1 MDMEP
6 ESEKNAKDDSKAS
19 GPHKLKDRVALN
31 KEGQTMKHVG
41 MKYQEFS

>member
-1 MDMEP
+1 MDMEH
-6 ESEKNAKDDSKAS
+6 ESEKNAKDDSNAS
-19 GPHKLKDRVALN
+19 DHTSWRTELPLT